1 MPGVRAMATESQADA
16 NCLTLIRT
24 ARGDG
29 GEVEHLGE
37 LGVCEDVVLELDG
50 AEVPGKLEQTLG
62 LLVVDDEEHR
72 VVLVDPLIRERRP
85 DSMRNISICLGQ
97 PQF

>member
-1 MPGVRAMATESQADA
+1 MRVKADS
-16 NCLTLIRT
+16 LTLICT

-29 GEVEHLGE
+29 GEVKHLGE

-50 AEVPGKLEQTLG
+50 VEVPGKLEQT

-72 VVLVDPLIRERRP
+72 VVLSIRSYVNADPT
-85 DSMRNISICLGQ
+85 S
-97 PQF
+97 